1 MWTSHRGGRSRA
13 LLEILALLI
22 ETMRPLLMLL
32 PECQLSSLLVT
43 EYSKRYGFKDLCCK
57 FDKFVF
63 LYAIS
68 ECVCVVVVR
77 QVCTMLPG
85 FSPAKVLDFGAG
97 TGSAFWALREVG
109 PNSLEKV
116 NLVKPSQSM
125 QRAGQSLIQGQ
136 KNLTL
141 IHSYATLQSMT
152 KSINKSEREHDLVIA
167 SYVLGEIPSL
177 KDRITVVRQLWD
189 LTWEVLQKILLSS
202 AGKKTVEY
210 TVPLVEKTKD
220 MAMFAGKTTL
230 HYVGHV
236 AVDLKD
242 KATVVGWTAAHYATE
257 AAVEGTKAA
266 ARLELKCTA
275 RRAGMEL
282 KCTAREAGGILEH
295 DLLSV

>member
-1 MWTSHRGGRSRA
+1 MSTLSLLLPLRNSSLRTLCSMWTSHRGGRSRA

-22 ETMRPLLMLL
+22 ETTRPLLMLL

-43 EYSKRYGFKDLCCK
+43 EYSRRFVQCCQ
-57 FDKFVF
+57 VF
-63 LYAIS
+63 
-68 ECVCVVVVR
+68 C
-77 QVCTMLPG
+77 
-85 FSPAKVLDFGAG
+85 PAKVLDFGAG

-116 NLVKPSQSM
+116 NLVEPSQSM

-210 TVPLVEKTKD
+210 TVPLAEKTKD